1 MGSNSTDALEAFM
14 EDFMSRCLVVGG
26 KIITPAM
33 REKNSSAFRP
43 PIVGHVLP
51 STRDALVDG
60 RPDQKRG
67 Q

>member
-14 EDFMSRCLVVGG
+14 EDFLSRCSVVGG
-26 KIITPAM
+26 EIITPGRKKKAQ
-33 REKNSSAFRP
+33 EEFDPEAG
-43 PIVGHVLP
+43 GHRLLP
-51 STRDALVDG
+51 VG